1 MNKYF
6 FSFLL
11 VFALTG
17 CAGMSDY
24 VKNVISDPRNEK
36 LVYKTDEDYSSGQI
50 DLVIP
55 PNLNQPNT
63 ASSLSLPEVIDNDSN
78 KLFTIDTKLD
88 GIKLFKQGQ
97 DMFLSVQTEDKILLW
112 ERIKSFWYEE
122 GFQILSED
130 LTISSMRTNYLEN
143 LSEVQLGTIQ
153 RYVGRYVPLLV
164 SPETRDSYKTRIVKK
179 ENGFDILI
187 SHYGKEFMSD
197 GDTEF
202 RWQNRPR
209 DKEFQNE
216 MISRMYIY
224 LGGNEAKNSGY
235 IVAKRS
241 GIRNI
246 VSIYTDEKGLQTLF
260 VPDIYER
267 VYPKIISSL
276 DILGINILSEDASEG
291 LIQVSLGDSVNNTS
305 AQVSKELDKLRS
317 LRDRSI
323 ITESEYL
330 EKSKIIIRKNTKNE
344 SPGFFDRFFGK
355 DNTETFSLRLTQ
367 GGENRD
373 STLITIEDGVFNQ
386 MQSLA
391 SDEVL
396 RGLYV
401 KLR

>member
-17 CAGMSDY
+17 CAGISDY

-50 DLVIP
+50 DLIIP

-63 ASSLSLPEVIDNDSN
+63 TSSLSLPEVIGNDSN
-78 KLFTIDTKLD
+78 KLFTIDTKLQ

-112 ERIKSFWYEE
+112 ERIKSFWLEE

-143 LSEVQLGTIQ
+143 LSEVQLGVIQ

-179 ENGFDILI
+179 ENGFDVLI

-224 LGGNEAKNSGY
+224 LGGDEAKNSGY
-235 IVAKRS
+235 IVARTT
-241 GIRNI
+241 GIRKT
-246 VSIYTDEKGLQTLF
+246 VSIYTDDQGLQTLF

-267 VYPKIISSL
+267 VYPSVVSSL
-276 DILGINILSEDASEG
+276 DILGVKIIEKDQSSG
-291 LIQVSLGDSVNNTS
+291 LIKISLDDREKESKGFFSSIFGSDSSEVVNIKVNN
-305 AQVSKELDKLRS
+305 
-317 LRDRSI
+317 
-323 ITESEYL
+323 
-330 EKSKIIIRKNTKNE
+330 
-344 SPGFFDRFFGK
+344 
-355 DNTETFSLRLTQ
+355 
-367 GGENRD
+367 GGETGE
-373 STLITIEDGVFNQ
+373 STLITIEDDVFNQ
-386 MQSLA
+386 IQNLA

>member
-17 CAGMSDY
+17 CASMPNY
-24 VKNVISDPRNEK
+24 VKNILSDPRNEE
-36 LVYKTDEDYSSGQI
+36 LVYKTDKDYSSNQI
-50 DLVIP
+50 DLLIP
-55 PNLNQPNT
+55 PNLNQP
-63 ASSLSLPEVIDNDSN
+63 SSIRALSLPEVVENDST
-78 KLFTIDTKLD
+78 KLFTIDTKLE
-88 GIKLFKQGQ
+88 GIKLYKQGQ
-97 DMFLSVQTEDKILLW
+97 DMFLSVRSEDKILLW
-112 ERIKSFWYEE
+112 NRIKSFWLEE

-143 LSEVQLGTIQ
+143 LSEAQLGIIQ

-179 ENGFDILI
+179 ENGFDIVI

-224 LGGNEAKNSGY
+224 LGGDEAKNSGY
-235 IVAKRS
+235 IVAKTT
-241 GIRNI
+241 GIRKM
-246 VSIYTDEKGLQTLF
+246 VSIYTDEKGLQTLYI
-260 VPDIYER
+260 PDIYER
-267 VYPKIISSL
+267 VYPSVVSSL
-276 DILGINILSEDASEG
+276 DILGVKILDKDQSSG
-291 LIQVSLGDSVNNTS
+291 LIKISLDDREQEPKGFISGLFSSDSPEVMNIKVDT
-305 AQVSKELDKLRS
+305 
-317 LRDRSI
+317 
-323 ITESEYL
+323 
-330 EKSKIIIRKNTKNE
+330 
-344 SPGFFDRFFGK
+344 
-355 DNTETFSLRLTQ
+355 
-367 GGENRD
+367 GGEKGE
-373 STLITIEDGVFNQ
+373 STLITIEDNFFNQ
-386 MQSLA
+386 IQSLA

>member
-6 FSFLL
+6 FSLLL

-55 PNLNQPNT
+55 PNLTQPNT
-63 ASSLSLPEVIDNDSN
+63 IDALSLPEVIDNDSS
-78 KLFTIDTKLD
+78 KLFTIDTKLE

-112 ERIKSFWYEE
+112 ERIKSFWLEE

-143 LSEVQLGTIQ
+143 LSEVQLGIIQ

-179 ENGFDILI
+179 ENGFDVVI

-202 RWQNRPR
+202 KWQNRPR

-224 LGGNEAKNSGY
+224 LGGDEAKNSGY
-235 IVAKRS
+235 IVARTT
-241 GIRNI
+241 GIRKT

-267 VYPKIISSL
+267 VFPSVVSSL
-276 DILGINILSEDASEG
+276 DILGVKIIEKDQTSG
-291 LIQVSLGDSVNNTS
+291 LIKVSLDDKEKEAKGFLSSLFGSDS
-305 AQVSKELDKLRS
+305 
-317 LRDRSI
+317 
-323 ITESEYL
+323 SEVMNI
-330 EKSKIIIRKNTKNE
+330 KV
-344 SPGFFDRFFGK
+344 DA
-355 DNTETFSLRLTQ
+355 
-367 GGENRD
+367 GGETGE
-373 STLITIEDGVFNQ
+373 STLITIEDDVFNQ
-386 MQSLA
+386 IQSLA

>member
-1 MNKYF
+1 MNKYCF
-6 FSFLL
+6 RVLL

-50 DLVIP
+50 DLIIP
-55 PNLNQPNT
+55 PNLSQPNT
-63 ASSLSLPEVIDNDSN
+63 TSSLSLPEVIDNESSE
-78 KLFTIDTKLD
+78 LFTIDTKLE

-112 ERIKSFWYEE
+112 EKIKSFWLEE

-143 LSEVQLGTIQ
+143 LSEVQLGVIQ

-179 ENGFDILI
+179 ENGFDVLI

-224 LGGNEAKNSGY
+224 LGGEEAKNSGY
-235 IVAKRS
+235 IVARTT
-241 GIRNI
+241 GIRKT

-267 VYPKIISSL
+267 VYPSVVSSL
-276 DILGINILSEDASEG
+276 DILGVKIIEKDQSSG
-291 LIQVSLGDSVNNTS
+291 LIKVSLDDKEKESKGFLSNLFGSDS
-305 AQVSKELDKLRS
+305 
-317 LRDRSI
+317 
-323 ITESEYL
+323 SEVMNI
-330 EKSKIIIRKNTKNE
+330 KV
-344 SPGFFDRFFGK
+344 DA
-355 DNTETFSLRLTQ
+355 
-367 GGENRD
+367 GGETGE
-373 STLITIEDGVFNQ
+373 STLITIEDDVFNQ
-386 MQSLA
+386 IQSLA

>member
-11 VFALTG
+11 VLTLTG

-50 DLVIP
+50 DLIIP
-55 PNLNQPNT
+55 PNLSQPNT
-63 ASSLSLPEVIDNDSN
+63 IDALSLPEVIDNDSS
-78 KLFTIDTKLD
+78 KLFTIDTKLE

-112 ERIKSFWYEE
+112 ERIKSFWLEE

-179 ENGFDILI
+179 ENGFDVVI

-202 RWQNRPR
+202 KWQNRPR

-224 LGGNEAKNSGY
+224 LGGDEAKNSGY
-235 IVAKRS
+235 IVARTT
-241 GIRNI
+241 GIRKT

-267 VYPKIISSL
+267 VFPSVVSSL
-276 DILGINILSEDASEG
+276 DILGVKIIEKDQTSG
-291 LIQVSLGDSVNNTS
+291 LIKVSLDDKEKEAKGFLSSLFGSDS
-305 AQVSKELDKLRS
+305 
-317 LRDRSI
+317 
-323 ITESEYL
+323 SEVMNI
-330 EKSKIIIRKNTKNE
+330 KV
-344 SPGFFDRFFGK
+344 DA
-355 DNTETFSLRLTQ
+355 
-367 GGENRD
+367 GGETGE
-373 STLITIEDGVFNQ
+373 STLITIEDDVFNQ
-386 MQSLA
+386 IQNLA

>member
-11 VFALTG
+11 VLTLTG

-50 DLVIP
+50 DLIIP
-55 PNLNQPNT
+55 PNLSQPNT
-63 ASSLSLPEVIDNDSN
+63 TSSLSLPEVIDNESS
-78 KLFTIDTKLD
+78 KLFTIDTKLE

-112 ERIKSFWYEE
+112 EKIKSFWLEE

-143 LSEVQLGTIQ
+143 LSEVQLGVIQ

-179 ENGFDILI
+179 ENGFDVLI

-224 LGGNEAKNSGY
+224 LGGEEAKNSGY
-235 IVAKRS
+235 IVARTT
-241 GIRNI
+241 GIRKT

-267 VYPKIISSL
+267 VYPSVVSSL
-276 DILGINILSEDASEG
+276 DILGVKIIEKDQTSG
-291 LIQVSLGDSVNNTS
+291 LIKVSLDDKEKEAKGFLSSLFGSDS
-305 AQVSKELDKLRS
+305 
-317 LRDRSI
+317 
-323 ITESEYL
+323 SEVMNI
-330 EKSKIIIRKNTKNE
+330 KV
-344 SPGFFDRFFGK
+344 DA
-355 DNTETFSLRLTQ
+355 
-367 GGENRD
+367 GGETGE
-373 STLITIEDGVFNQ
+373 STLITIEDDVFNQ
-386 MQSLA
+386 IQNLA

>member
-11 VFALTG
+11 VLTLTG

-50 DLVIP
+50 DLIIP
-55 PNLNQPNT
+55 PNLSQPNT
-63 ASSLSLPEVIDNDSN
+63 IDALSLPEVIDNDSS
-78 KLFTIDTKLD
+78 KLFTIDTKLE

-97 DMFLSVQTEDKILLW
+97 DMFLSVQTEDKIFLW
-112 ERIKSFWYEE
+112 ERIKSFWLEE

-143 LSEVQLGTIQ
+143 LSEVQLGIIQ

-179 ENGFDILI
+179 ENGFDVLI

-202 RWQNRPR
+202 KWQNRPR

-224 LGGNEAKNSGY
+224 LGGDEAKNSGY
-235 IVAKRS
+235 IVARTT
-241 GIRNI
+241 GIRKT

-267 VYPKIISSL
+267 VFPSVVSSL
-276 DILGINILSEDASEG
+276 DILGVKIIEKDQTSG
-291 LIQVSLGDSVNNTS
+291 LIKVSLDDKEKEAKGFLSSLFGSDS
-305 AQVSKELDKLRS
+305 
-317 LRDRSI
+317 
-323 ITESEYL
+323 SEVMNI
-330 EKSKIIIRKNTKNE
+330 KV
-344 SPGFFDRFFGK
+344 DA
-355 DNTETFSLRLTQ
+355 
-367 GGENRD
+367 GGETGE
-373 STLITIEDGVFNQ
+373 STLITIEDDVFNQ
-386 MQSLA
+386 IQSLA

>member
-1 MNKYF
+1 
-6 FSFLL
+6 
-11 VFALTG
+11 
-17 CAGMSDY
+17 MSDY

-50 DLVIP
+50 DLIIP
-55 PNLNQPNT
+55 PNLSQPNT
-63 ASSLSLPEVIDNDSN
+63 TSSLSLPEVIDNESS
-78 KLFTIDTKLD
+78 KLFTIDTKLE

-112 ERIKSFWYEE
+112 EKIKSFWLEE

-143 LSEVQLGTIQ
+143 LSEVQLGVIQ

-179 ENGFDILI
+179 ENGFDVLI

-224 LGGNEAKNSGY
+224 LGGEEAKNSGY
-235 IVAKRS
+235 IVARTT
-241 GIRNI
+241 GIRKT

-267 VYPKIISSL
+267 VYPSVVSSL
-276 DILGINILSEDASEG
+276 DILGVKIIEKDQSSG
-291 LIQVSLGDSVNNTS
+291 LIKVSLDDKEKESKGFLSNLFGSDS
-305 AQVSKELDKLRS
+305 
-317 LRDRSI
+317 
-323 ITESEYL
+323 SEVMNI
-330 EKSKIIIRKNTKNE
+330 KV
-344 SPGFFDRFFGK
+344 DA
-355 DNTETFSLRLTQ
+355 
-367 GGENRD
+367 GGETGE
-373 STLITIEDGVFNQ
+373 STLITIEDDVFNQ
-386 MQSLA
+386 IQNLA

-396 RGLYV
+396 RGLYI

>member
-11 VFALTG
+11 VLTLTG

-50 DLVIP
+50 DLIIP
-55 PNLNQPNT
+55 PNLSQPNT
-63 ASSLSLPEVIDNDSN
+63 IDALSLPEVIDNDSS
-78 KLFTIDTKLD
+78 KLFTIDTKLE

-112 ERIKSFWYEE
+112 ERIKSFWLEE

-143 LSEVQLGTIQ
+143 LSEVQLGIIQ

-179 ENGFDILI
+179 ENGFDVVI

-202 RWQNRPR
+202 KWQNRPR

-224 LGGNEAKNSGY
+224 LGGDEAKNSGY
-235 IVAKRS
+235 IVARTT
-241 GIRNI
+241 GIRKT

-267 VYPKIISSL
+267 VFPSVVSSL
-276 DILGINILSEDASEG
+276 DILGVKIIEKDQSSG
-291 LIQVSLGDSVNNTS
+291 LIKVSLDDKEKESKGFLSNLFGSDS
-305 AQVSKELDKLRS
+305 
-317 LRDRSI
+317 
-323 ITESEYL
+323 SEVMNI
-330 EKSKIIIRKNTKNE
+330 KV
-344 SPGFFDRFFGK
+344 DA
-355 DNTETFSLRLTQ
+355 
-367 GGENRD
+367 GGETGE
-373 STLITIEDGVFNQ
+373 STLITIEDDVFNQ
-386 MQSLA
+386 IQSLA